1 MVLTYGHQSE
11 EITNDTEAMQYEFV
25 KVFKNSGCLS
35 VQVKH
40 DEGITESFFMT
51 VEPNFGGKNLSEM
64 KLLTVISRCI
74 GDFKRWPEFFESI
87 NGYNA
92 LHFAPI

>member
-1 MVLTYGHQSE
+1 
-11 EITNDTEAMQYEFV
+11 
-25 KVFKNSGCLS
+25 
-35 VQVKH
+35 
-40 DEGITESFFMT
+40 MT

-74 GDFKRWPEFFESI
+74 GDFKRWPEFFETI
-87 NGYNA
+87 DGYNA